1 MTPAVAALFSAG
13 KDSALAGA
21 LLDPVYDVVCCHC
34 TFDIQVE
41 LSLSEAD
48 PQPPADTVQPATGTG
63 HPPASTV
70 ATRAAETLGYP
81 LATVELDAAVAEEA
95 VERMVDDGYP
105 RAGIQRVHEHALE
118 TVASRERVAGRRFTT
133 VADGTRRDDR
143 VPAVDRSVAQ
153 SLEDRHGVDYVR
165 PLAGYGRG
173 AVDDLV
179 DRLFAVETGPS
190 EELATADYETELRA
204 LMAAEHGPETVRAVF
219 PEHTQSRVVGRRE

>member
-13 KDSALAGA
+13 KDSALAAA

-34 TFDIQVE
+34 TFDADAE
-41 LSLSEAD
+41 SLALDGD
-48 PQPPADTVQPATGTG
+48 PFSATARTDPTPAV
-63 HPPASTV
+63 V
-70 ATRAAETLGYP
+70 AARAAEALDVP

-118 TVASRERVAGRRFTT
+118 TVAGRERVAGRR
-133 VADGTRRDDR
+133 VAAIADGTRRDDR
-143 VPAVDRSVAQ
+143 VPTVDRPVAQ

-204 LMAAEHGPETVRAVF
+204 LMAVEHGPETVRAVF